1 MSKGYLCFLEQL
13 DEAIKRY
20 PTLQKKEVNERTILA
35 GRLSVID
42 RDGQQ
47 WDEYE
52 VEIHATDLFPNRFP
66 DLYET
71 GGKIP
76 RIGDWH
82 INEDTF
88 TCCITVPPEEI
99 IRCKKGINLCTYI
112 SEQVMP
118 YLFNQ
123 THRRVEGYYVNGEYS
138 HGIRGLMEYYS
149 DLLQTGDDV
158 YTTVRLIIFIA
169 EHNRP
174 LRTSLCFCGSSLKY
188 RHCHR
193 IAYEQLK
200 ELDKEHL
207 LQHAI
212 LIAKRYGL

>member
-1 MSKGYLCFLEQL
+1 MSEGYLHFLEQV
-13 DEAIKRY
+13 DDAIVCF
-20 PTLQKKEVNERTILA
+20 PTLHKKEVEDRIILV
-35 GRLSVID
+35 GSLPIID
-42 RDGQQ
+42 REGKQ

-52 VEIHATDLFPNRFP
+52 VAIHATDSFPYRFP

-88 TCCITVPPEEI
+88 TCCITVPPEEVL
-99 IRCKKGINLCTYI
+99 RCLKGIDLCTYI
-112 SEQVMP
+112 GEQVMP

-138 HGIRGLMEYYS
+138 HGVKGLLEYYS
-149 DLLQTGDDV
+149 QLLKTGNDANATQSLMM
-158 YTTVRLIIFIA
+158 YIA
-169 EHNRP
+169 ANDMP
-174 LRTSLCFCGSSLKY
+174 LRNAQCFCGSSLKY

-193 IAYEQLK
+193 EAYKQLK
-200 ELDKEHL
+200 LLDIEML
-207 LQHAI
+207 QQHAW
-212 LIAKRYGL
+212 LIWKAYC